1 MSRIWAQPTWYFF
14 HTFAE
19 KINKKF
25 YESNQGMCFNIIRQI
40 CFNLPC
46 PECRKHATNYISKIS
61 LHSVKTKEDLIFIL
75 FTFHNDV
82 NRRLGKRL
90 FTWDELN
97 MYKRAKTISIFK
109 LFLNR
114 FGISFAGRRFTA
126 WTRNRITGDLQN
138 WLAKYWKYFT

>member
-46 PECRKHATNYISKIS
+46 PECRKHASNYINKIS
-61 LHSVKTKEDLIFIL
+61 LHSVKTKEDLIFVLIKFAWRDFISNLSSKSLRSKYPLSFMTFNIIYL
-75 FTFHNDV
+75 FP
-82 NRRLGKRL
+82 
-90 FTWDELN
+90 
-97 MYKRAKTISIFK
+97 
-109 LFLNR
+109 FLVV
-114 FGISFAGRRFTA
+114 
-126 WTRNRITGDLQN
+126 LH
-138 WLAKYWKYFT
+138 